1 MVYSAKYHLY
11 YKNQMERFSFLILK
25 TDISAGDLFKTA
37 ENCCEI

>member
-1 MVYSAKYHLY
+1 MVYSTKYHLY
-11 YKNQMERFSFLILK
+11 YKNQKERFSFLILK

>member
-11 YKNQMERFSFLILK
+11 YKNQKERFSFLLK